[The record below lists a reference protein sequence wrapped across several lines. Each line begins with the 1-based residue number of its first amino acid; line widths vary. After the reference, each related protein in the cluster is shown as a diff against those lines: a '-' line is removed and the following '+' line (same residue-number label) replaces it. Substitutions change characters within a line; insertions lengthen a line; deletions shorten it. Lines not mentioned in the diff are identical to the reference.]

1 MHEIIHSGG
10 LDSLVRLFTRAA
22 KYDETDQSATS
33 TPSET
38 FNREQ
43 WRKHN
48 IKQNKSNK
56 RERDECRISK

>member
-1 MHEIIHSGG
+1 MHEIIHSEG

-43 WRKHN
+43 WRKH
-48 IKQNKSNK
+48 I
-56 RERDECRISK
+56 I

>member
-10 LDSLVRLFTRAA
+10 LGSLVRLFTCAA

-43 WRKHN
+43 WRKH
-48 IKQNKSNK
+48 I
-56 RERDECRISK
+56 I